1 MKKIVILSDNSDRSF
16 SWVAL
21 LNALFPECEIEI
33 RTVFRDEEGLRSFPF
48 GSLSKNSI
56 TDEFAP
62 FGRQV
67 FKDNFSKLNDQRIC
81 VSFIGQKADQIT
93 SN

>member
-33 RTVFRDEEGLRSFPF
+33 RMALPDENSLQSSPL
-48 GSLSKNSI
+48 GSISKDSI
-56 TDEFAP
+56 TD
-62 FGRQV
+62 
-67 FKDNFSKLNDQRIC
+67 KLTR
-81 VSFIGQKADQIT
+81 
-93 SN
+93 